1 MTDEKVMLTADQA
14 VAMLPDKD
22 WIHTFVN
29 PAAGML
35 LGADWTR
42 EYTLEAIRAST
53 HIELTGPTA
62 ASMGHRFVIEHM
74 GRAVY
79 IESNPEPAP

>member
-14 VAMLPDKD
+14 IAMLPAKET
-22 WIHTFVN
+22 IHTFVN

-35 LGADWTR
+35 LGASWTR
-42 EYTLEAIRAST
+42 EYTLQAIGAST
-53 HIELTGPTA
+53 HIELTGPSA
-62 ASMGHRFVIEHM
+62 ASMGHHFVIEHK

-79 IESNPEPAP
+79 IESNPEPTP